1 MNIKEIAKK
10 ANVSVAT
17 VSRVLNNP
25 EKVKNETKN
34 RVLSVIKKYNYR
46 PDAIAKSM
54 RKKKT
59 GIFSIVFSVHTDRI
73 FETSYS
79 QQLLQGTISYMS
91 KKGLKLIVDTH
102 AQKDLIDYYGS
113 VIDSKIV
120 DGFIL
125 LDLKENDKRIDFLN
139 KKNFPYVV
147 IGRNSKNNFNYIDSD
162 NTSGAFYAI
171 EKFSEMGLRKI
182 LYLTGDK
189 NNPVTEQRNE
199 GVKNAARLNNIKID
213 MEYANFD
220 EEKAVKIFK
229 QKITKTDFEGIF
241 CASDKMAIAI
251 MQEMRRTKKYFP
263 IIGFD
268 NIELAKFFDLTT
280 VDQNIFDIGF
290 NAAKNVHELSQ
301 GNKINSIIIPT
312 KLVGR
317 ESTKKFKRG

>member
-25 EKVKNETKN
+25 EKVKNDTKEK
-34 RVLSVIKKYNYR
+34 VLNIIKKYNYR

-79 QQLLQGTISYMS
+79 QQLLQGTMSYMS

-102 AQKDLIDYYGS
+102 AQKDLLEYYGS
-113 VIDSKIV
+113 MIDSKIV

-125 LDLKENDKRIDFLN
+125 LDLQENDERIDFLN
-139 KKNFPYVV
+139 KQNFPYVV

-162 NTSGAFYAI
+162 NESGAFHAI
-171 EKFSEMGLRKI
+171 EKFSKMGLKKI

-189 NNPVTEQRNE
+189 NNPVTEQRNK
-199 GVKNAARLNNIKID
+199 GVKNSARLNNVSID

-220 EEKAVKIFK
+220 EEKAIQIFK
-229 QKITKTDFEGIF
+229 NKVRDSDFEGIF
-241 CASDKMAIAI
+241 CVSDKMAIAV
-251 MQEMRRTKKYFP
+251 MQEMRKMKKYYP

-268 NIELAKFFDLTT
+268 NIELANFFDLTT
-280 VDQNIFDIGF
+280 VDQNIFEIGF

-301 GNKINSIIIPT
+301 GNKVNSIIIPT
-312 KLVGR
+312 KLIER